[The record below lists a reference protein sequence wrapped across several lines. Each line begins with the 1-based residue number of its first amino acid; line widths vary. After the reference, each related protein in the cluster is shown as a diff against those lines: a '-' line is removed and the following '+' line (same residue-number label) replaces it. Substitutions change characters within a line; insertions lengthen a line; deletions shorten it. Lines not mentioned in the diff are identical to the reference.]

1 MVEMMRDCS
10 ARRFVN
16 RSVNRLEKRF
26 LKHFLN
32 PFFIQPVAVLVLL
45 LTLTLSASAAHAMR
59 AVFFQPQL
67 KDMEIPEQRW
77 PQIFASA
84 RALGMDTLVIQWSE
98 YGTAFTGTR
107 EDAWLTQRVQEAA
120 GAQLKIVMGL
130 YADPDMFAQLDSSN
144 DLLEGYLLPY
154 LEKNRRLAQRW
165 SALLLPDQ
173 LVGWY
178 LPLEIDD
185 RRWRDPKALEILTH
199 YLAREVRQL
208 SVVKDQPVYVST
220 FFRANIS
227 PVRYREMLTDL
238 QRATGI
244 RSWVQDGRGTAPL
257 SSNEINLYLRTLTD
271 CKQPAVAGVVYEVF
285 KQIGPDQAFKAEA
298 LPPAQRKLAL
308 KQTAPCGLETVY
320 FSLRYLVNFLPAN

>member
-45 LTLTLSASAAHAMR
+45 LTLALSASAAHAMR
-59 AVFFQPQL
+59 AVFFQPLL

-84 RALGMDTLVIQWSE
+84 RALGMDTLVIQWSA

-130 YADPDMFAQLDSSN
+130 YADPEMFAQMDSSN

-165 SALLLPDQ
+165 SALLPPDQ

-220 FFRANIS
+220 FFRANMS
-227 PVRYREMLTDL
+227 PVGYREMLNDL

-244 RSWVQDGRGTAPL
+244 RSWVQDGLGTAPL
-257 SSNEINLYLRTLTD
+257 STNEINLYLRTLTD

-285 KQIGPDQAFKAEA
+285 KQTGPDQAFKAEA